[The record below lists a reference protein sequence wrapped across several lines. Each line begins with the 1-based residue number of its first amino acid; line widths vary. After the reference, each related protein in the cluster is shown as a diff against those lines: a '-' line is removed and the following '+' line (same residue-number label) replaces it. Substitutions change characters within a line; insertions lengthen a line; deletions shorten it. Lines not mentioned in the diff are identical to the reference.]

1 MIFLSWK
8 ILQKYIYLYITMK
21 CINKSTCTF
30 EGFGKFNGIINGYK
44 ITFEKVFYSK
54 DIKNILK
61 YII

>member
-1 MIFLSWK
+1 
-8 ILQKYIYLYITMK
+8 MK